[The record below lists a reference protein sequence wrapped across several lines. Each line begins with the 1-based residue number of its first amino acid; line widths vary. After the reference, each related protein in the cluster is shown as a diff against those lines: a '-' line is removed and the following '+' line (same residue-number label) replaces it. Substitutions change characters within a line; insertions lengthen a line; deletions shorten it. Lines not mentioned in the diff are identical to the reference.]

1 MITGRQFFGRARP
14 DVAWSPYALTR
25 SVLRAWWCADDW
37 TNAALSTDDG
47 SGLLSSWKDRINV
60 INTTATTT
68 LRPTAAAASFT
79 GTDGVSRAG
88 VTFNGSTTAMT
99 TTTLTALPTGATAGE
114 IFIVGDFS
122 TGTSI
127 GYGTT
132 GGALARRIT
141 YSQSP
146 AITLSDGSASLGTT
160 IANGP
165 HIVNGWW
172 NGTQMGGSIDGTDLT
187 PVTIATLNTS
197 TARLRLGAT
206 VGASAGTF
214 GNGVLRHAQITTL
227 LDATL
232 RQRLVGYL
240 AWESG
245 LQSLLPAGHPY
256 KSSAP

>member
-1 MITGRQFFGRARP
+1 VSLRRKMLQGGAS
-14 DVAWSPYALTR
+14 VAWSPHALTR
-25 SVLRAWWCADDW
+25 SVLRAWWLADDW
-37 TNAALSTDDG
+37 TNALLATNDG
-47 SGLLSSWKDRINV
+47 SGLLSSWKDRISLTNP
-60 INTTATTT
+60 TATTT

-79 GTDGVSRAG
+79 GTDGVTRAG
-88 VTFNGSTTAMT
+88 VTFNGTATAMT
-99 TTTLTALPTGATAGE
+99 TTSITAIPTGATAGE
-114 IFIVGDFS
+114 IFIVGNFT

-141 YSQSP
+141 YSASP
-146 AITLSDGSASLGTT
+146 AITLSDGSTSLSAT

-172 NGTQMGGSIDGTDLT
+172 SGTQMGGSIDGTDLT

-197 TARLRLGAT
+197 SARLRLGAT
-206 VGASAGTF
+206 VGASPGTF
-214 GNGVLRHAQITTL
+214 GNGVLRHAMVTTL
-227 LDATL
+227 LDSTL

-245 LQSLLPAGHPY
+245 LQSLLPSGHPY
-256 KSSAP
+256 KASAP